1 MGRGIEHWAGVPPML
16 RACSRVIAAIAM
28 AAVLSTARAAE
39 PETLTLA
46 CQGLETWQGLFF
58 SADPPNPSSMSI
70 IVNFAAGTVSGF
82 GPISVKIDRVSEQL
96 VSFVGHN
103 NSDEITWTVSGSID
117 RVTGD
122 VEATSTMLNNK
133 TGNLMGETRYSLK
146 CTPAQR
152 KF

>member
-1 MGRGIEHWAGVPPML
+1 MKAPML
-16 RACSRVIAAIAM
+16 LALAALSI
-28 AAVLSTARAAE
+28 STAQAAE

-46 CQGLETWQGLFF
+46 CEGTETWRSLFF
-58 SADPPNPSSMSI
+58 SADPPKPSSISI

-82 GPISVKIDRVSEQL
+82 GPIPVKIDRVSEQL

-122 VEATSTMLNNK
+122 VEATSSMLHK
-133 TGNLMGETRYSLK
+133 GNLRGETRFLLK